1 MATEFETSRIERAK
15 RGLYGTDHAGG
26 MLRDEGLSPN
36 QLDIANDWGDTEIVT
51 ERGVRKSVWGVKFLK
66 TLIIVAILTAFG
78 SAGYLLYEFFDPF
91 SKPSDKNIQVSF
103 DLPVGISPG
112 TPADIVVRVS
122 NQNRTGIEYAN
133 LTIVYPSGTKS
144 PDDSSRALRD
154 ERKLLGE
161 IPAGRS
167 VEFHTRAIFLGEENI
182 DREIRSTL
190 EYRFER
196 MTSVF
201 SKSVTQPVRLVAAPV
216 TLTIDALKQVNSG
229 QMMQLGITAAS
240 NTVIPLRDVLV
251 KVEYPPDFNFTDAT
265 PKPTFGNNIWRIGTM
280 NPADR
285 FPISIRGVLSG
296 VDSQEKVFHVTTG
309 AGSDQTE
316 RDVSAVYA
324 KTLASILIKEP
335 FIGVAL
341 MFDGKSAEEAVS
353 RFGKS
358 VQGTID
364 WKNNLSTR
372 ITNAQIELRLSGAS
386 LDRKSI
392 TTSNGGFYRSSDDV
406 IIWEQRGNPILSD
419 IAVGQRGSVGFNFT
433 PLASVN
439 QGQLFVNPVIKAEV
453 TIRGLRLSEAGVP
466 EEVKTIETK
475 TVRISTETQFA
486 SMATHYS
493 GAFVN
498 TGPIPPRVDQE
509 TTYTVT
515 WTIRNTS
522 NLVTNAEA
530 RATLPL
536 YVTWTGSVHPSN
548 ADVTYSP
555 ITHEV
560 IWRPGDI
567 PAGTGLD
574 ASPRKVEFQLTIT
587 PSLSQVKTSPAIL
600 SNIRF
605 SGTDAFTGETVSQQ
619 AEILTTALPFDPRIP
634 KEGGLI
640 VP

>member
-36 QLDIANDWGDTEIVT
+36 DLDIANDWGDTEIVT
-51 ERGVRKSVWGVKFLK
+51 EREAKKSQFGVKTLK
-66 TLIIVAILTAFG
+66 TLVVLAIVTAFG
-78 SAGYLLYEFFDPF
+78 SAGYLLYQFFDPF
-91 SKPSDKNIQVSF
+91 SKPSDKNIQITF

-133 LTIVYPSGTKS
+133 LTIIYPSGTKS

-182 DREIRSTL
+182 DREMRSTL

-201 SKSVTQPVRLVAAPV
+201 SKSAIQPVRLIAAPI
-216 TLTIDALKQVNSG
+216 TLTVDALKQVNSG
-229 QMMQLGITAAS
+229 QTMQLGITAAS

-280 NPADR
+280 DPADR
-285 FPISIRGVLSG
+285 FPISIRGILSG

-335 FIGVAL
+335 FIGVRLLLGGVDA
-341 MFDGKSAEEAVS
+341 DEAVS
-353 RFGKS
+353 QLGSS
-358 VQGTID
+358 VTGTVE

-372 ITNAQIELRLSGAS
+372 ITDAQIEVRLSGAP
-386 LDRKSI
+386 LDRSSI
-392 TTSNGGFYRSSDDV
+392 RAMGGFYRSSDDV
-406 IIWEQRGNPILSD
+406 LIWEQRSNSSLALIPAG
-419 IAVGQRGSVGFNFT
+419 GRGSVGFNFT
-433 PLASVN
+433 PIAPVT
-439 QGQLFVNPVIKAEV
+439 QGQMFTNPTIVAEV
-453 TIRGLRLSEAGVP
+453 TVRGKRLSESGVP
-466 EEVKTIETK
+466 EEIKTIVTK
-475 TVRISTETQFA
+475 NVRISTKAQFA
-486 SMATHYS
+486 SRVVHYS
-493 GAFVN
+493 GPFVN
-498 TGPIPPRVDQE
+498 FGPIPPRVDQE
-509 TTYTVT
+509 TTYTVI
-515 WTIRNTS
+515 WTIRNSS
-522 NLVTNAEA
+522 NMVTNGEV
-530 RATLPL
+530 RAIVPL
-536 YVTWTGSVHPSN
+536 YVAWTGSVHPSN
-548 ADVTYSP
+548 APVSYNP

-560 IWRPGDI
+560 VWLAGDI
-567 PAGTGLD
+567 PAGTGLN
-574 ASPRKVEFQLTIT
+574 APPKEVSFQLTLT
-587 PSLSQVKTSPAIL
+587 PSLSQKEIAPLLLTDT
-600 SNIRF
+600 RF
-605 SGTDAFTGETVSQQ
+605 SGTDSFTRETLSDVVESVSTLLEADPQ
-619 AEILTTALPFDPRIP
+619 APEDSGFVLP
-634 KEGGLI
+634 
-640 VP
+640 